1 MFVNSMGSHGADLID
16 KFLRSIFTAFSVA
29 LMERRWRETSVV
41 EGSECLGQCLE
52 KDSQT
57 VSLES

>member
-1 MFVNSMGSHGADLID
+1 MGSHGADLID